1 MAAFDPVEADAEI
14 PDDIEELSTIGGRIL
29 LELLLY
35 TMPVPVRGFGLAIPV
50 PAPFRSGEGSGEEGT
65 EAKAEA
71 ELGEVG
77 DSVADPRDGVRRDP
91 REAEEERTE
100 GTGTAGRSP
109 AARSA

>member
-35 TMPVPVRGFGLAIPV
+35 TIPVPVRGFGLAIPV
-50 PAPFRSGEGSGEEGT
+50 PTLFRSGEGSGEEGT
-65 EAKAEA
+65 EAEA

-77 DSVADPRDGVRRDP
+77 ERVADPIDGVRRDP
-91 REAEEERTE
+91 REAEDERTE

-109 AARSA
+109 TARAA